1 MKRVMIVGVSS
12 GVGKSTLAREMGERL
27 DLPVHH
33 LDALHWEPGW
43 KEAEPD
49 VFAARQKAV
58 AAGDK
63 WIIEGNYRP
72 TYDIRA
78 ARADTIV
85 YVELPLRVC
94 LYRVVKRWWKF
105 RGRSRPD
112 LGTGCEERLDYDFL
126 KFIVTTY
133 HRRKR
138 EMQER
143 LLSFQLENPSSEVI
157 QIRSQRETAAF
168 LKYMEQ

>member
-12 GVGKSTLAREMGERL
+12 GVGKSTLAREMGKRL

-33 LDALHWEPGW
+33 LDTLHWEPGW

-112 LGTGCEERLDYDFL
+112 LGPGCEERLDYDFL

>member
-1 MKRVMIVGVSS
+1 MKRVMILGVSS
-12 GVGKSTLAREMGERL
+12 GVGKSTLAREMGKRL
-27 DLPVHH
+27 DLPVYH

-43 KEAEPD
+43 KEADPD

-58 AAGDK
+58 TAGDE

-72 TYDIRA
+72 TYNIRA

-94 LYRVVKRWWKF
+94 LYRVLRRWWQF

-112 LGTGCEERLDYDFL
+112 LGAGCEERLDYGFL
-126 KFIVTTY
+126 SFVVTTY
-133 HRRKR
+133 RRRKK

-143 LLSFQLENPSSEVI
+143 LLKFQLENPSREVI
-157 QIRSQRETAAF
+157 QLKNKREIHAF
-168 LKYMEQ
+168 LDDVSR